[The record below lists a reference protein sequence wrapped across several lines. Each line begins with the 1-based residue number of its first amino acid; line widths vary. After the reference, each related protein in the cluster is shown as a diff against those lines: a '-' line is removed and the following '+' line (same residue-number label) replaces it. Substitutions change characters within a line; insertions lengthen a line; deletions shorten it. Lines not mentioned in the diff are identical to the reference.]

1 MRATEQC
8 KLSEDSIELG
18 DPAVG
23 TGEDVERT
31 CPYIAVETG
40 ANYWEG
46 AAHGTNRVPSA
57 RAQLGLGSIEMGGAA
72 TGAAPARPDCL

>member
-46 AAHGTNRVPSA
+46 AAHGTNRVS
-57 RAQLGLGSIEMGGAA
+57 RADTTRNVVIYDENFMTFLNSVTIAHN
-72 TGAAPARPDCL
+72 P